1 MKLHV
6 AISFLFI
13 MSKRQLHQAFLLC
26 MILIGSLLSF
36 YIIPE
41 FSIGSLH
48 FKRIDLLADLKV
60 YHKDTLYKAVQDS
73 IRVKQDSVVKLVEEH
88 CRPGITCI
96 EDYSGDST
104 ALRAFFRALAETKKT
119 KKKLRIAFYGDSFIE
134 GDVFCGSFRDTLQ
147 SLFGGR
153 GVGYVP
159 ITSTV
164 TGFRNTIKHAFDNW
178 QTSSLISRRDS
189 SLEIG
194 PGGYCFLP
202 QQGNWVE
209 YKASKQRYLREFQIV
224 KLFYRNF
231 DEAAVQYSINND
243 TAIHIDGLRNSGA
256 LQEWTYEG
264 KNMKSIKFEFYP
276 FDSLRL
282 YGAAF
287 EGHDGIYVDNFSL
300 RGNSGI
306 SLRGMSDRILHNFSK
321 YRDYKLVILQFGLNS
336 VIEDTLNYRAYT
348 KRMVEVVN
356 KLKRAYPKSSFLLLS
371 VSDRSSN
378 KTGKFQTMN
387 AIPAMR
393 NAQREIAQRTKIAF
407 WDMYEAMGGE
417 NSMVKF
423 AQSRPPLAAKDYTH
437 LTFKGGK
444 KLASAL
450 VKSLLYADEKYEK
463 RKKGKK

>member
-1 MKLHV
+1 M
-6 AISFLFI
+6 
-13 MSKRQLHQAFLLC
+13 M
-26 MILIGSLLSF
+26 LIGALLF
-36 YIIPE
+36 LYIIPE
-41 FSIGSLH
+41 FSVGPLQ
-48 FKRIDLLADLKV
+48 FKKVDLLSDIKT
-60 YHKDTLYKAVQDS
+60 YQKDNFYKAIQDS
-73 IRVKQDSVVKLVEEH
+73 IKVKQDSVVKLVEEH
-88 CRPGITCI
+88 CKPGITCI

-104 ALRAFFRALAETKKT
+104 ALKAFFRALSETKKT

-147 SLFGGR
+147 TLFGGR

-178 QTSSLISRRDS
+178 QTASLISRRDS
-189 SLEIG
+189 TLEIG
-194 PGGYCFLP
+194 PSGYCFVP
-202 QQGNWVE
+202 QNGNWVE
-209 YKASKQRYLREFQIV
+209 YKVSKQRYLREFNTI

-231 DEAAVQYSINND
+231 DEAAVQYTIDRD
-243 TAIHIDGLRNSGA
+243 TTLHIAELKNSA
-256 LQEWTYEG
+256 TLQEWTHVG
-264 KNMKSIKFEFYP
+264 KNIKSIKFEFYP
-276 FDSLRL
+276 HDSLRL

-287 EGHDGIYVDNFSL
+287 EGQDGIYVDNFSL

-306 SLRGMSDRILHNFSK
+306 SLKGMSDRILTSFSK
-321 YRDYKLVILQFGLNS
+321 YRDYKLVILQFGLNG

-378 KTGKFQTMN
+378 KTGRFQTMN

-444 KLASAL
+444 KLASEL
-450 VKSLLYADEKYEK
+450 VKSLLYADEKYETRRK
-463 RKKGKK
+463 RKK